1 MEELG
6 HNKQESPEEDISWVQ
21 RAAAVLTATEG
32 LSYWA
37 GSSLGVSRRSPVLPV
52 PAGDET
58 ETCTYS
64 KQPPAQA
71 G

>member
-32 LSYWA
+32 LSY
-37 GSSLGVSRRSPVLPV
+37 
-52 PAGDET
+52 
-58 ETCTYS
+58 
-64 KQPPAQA
+64 
-71 G
+71 